1 MGETNDGNGAVRVT
15 VKAVPEAIALRPLV
29 SEIALLLDFLTSRPT
44 NSYRGNATLKLPE
57 GSETYAKM
65 LATYVVIADKVQSN
79 GVATDKDVSFLLEML
94 DYLGSL
100 TNPVGG
106 ESIAFS
112 VMVADSHVFR
122 DDLVQRAAPT
132 SHDDGEAAPKFGM
145 NGAVRDALT
154 AFPSYVRLARK
165 GVVAHAF
172 HRVLLLVVLVVV
184 GLISIDLHAMSSS
197 LKVLGEFKKQTVLAL
212 DKIATQESILAKD
225 KTAFRAA
232 FPIYCPKNDI
242 FERHWPL
249 DEKHFYICADWFD
262 LTNKR
267 DAAAE
272 RLDSTVRSSM
282 LCALFR
288 YVFCRDIPPAAPR
301 DDKGNK
307 ILLTDQTAATVIGQ
321 ITYFLLAPTMSLLGA
336 LISVIRGHVNDI
348 RERLLTPRSTRA
360 ASARLVLGI
369 SAGIVLSYFYAPG
382 GQQAQT
388 PQGLIEVAN
397 LTIPAV
403 AFLMGA
409 SADFVFGKL
418 EALTSDLFKRETK

>member
-1 MGETNDGNGAVRVT
+1 
-15 VKAVPEAIALRPLV
+15 
-29 SEIALLLDFLTSRPT
+29 
-44 NSYRGNATLKLPE
+44 
-57 GSETYAKM
+57 
-65 LATYVVIADKVQSN
+65 
-79 GVATDKDVSFLLEML
+79 ML

-122 DDLVQRAAPT
+122 DDLVQRAVPA
-132 SHDDGEAAPKFGM
+132 SNGDGDPVLRPGM

-165 GVVAHAF
+165 GVVSHAF

-197 LKVLGEFKKQTVLAL
+197 LKVLGEFKKQTTTAL
-212 DKIATQESILAKD
+212 DRIATQEAILAKD
-225 KTAFRAA
+225 KTVFRAA
-232 FPIYCPKNDI
+232 FPIYCPKKDI

-272 RLDSTVRSSM
+272 RLDTTVRSSM
-282 LCALFR
+282 ICALFGC
-288 YVFCRDIPPAAPR
+288 VFCRDIPDTAPR
-301 DDKGNK
+301 DAKGDK
-307 ILLTDQTAATVIGQ
+307 ILITDQTAATVIGQ

-348 RERLLTPRSTRA
+348 RERLLTPRNTRA